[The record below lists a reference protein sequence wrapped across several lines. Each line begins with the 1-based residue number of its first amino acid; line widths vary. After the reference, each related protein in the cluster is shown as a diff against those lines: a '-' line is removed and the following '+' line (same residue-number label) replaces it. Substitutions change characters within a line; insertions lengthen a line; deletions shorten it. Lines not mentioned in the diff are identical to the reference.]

1 MPCVVSERFDGIGAD
16 GAPVR
21 LGIMG
26 GTFDPIHMGHLAVAE
41 EMRAKLDLD
50 AVLFVPAGSPVFK
63 KGQDVTDP
71 RMRVEMC
78 RLAVAG
84 NPHFDVST
92 IEVDREGDTFTVDTL
107 RELREHF
114 PPNVDLYFIVGSDSA
129 ITIGKWRNVAEI
141 AELAHLAVAAGR
153 PGSASKEELEAA
165 IAAAAPFDAHVV
177 NVSSLEISSTALRER
192 LRAGDPCRYVMPESV
207 RTFIRER
214 KLYQSGE
221 GRRTA
226 GDALAGEPEDA
237 LSKEF
242 FKARKKELEK
252 RVSEKRFKHILG
264 VSETC
269 GRLAE
274 EYGVDV
280 RKARLAGLL
289 HDWDKGMNDDEAR
302 QRVVEL
308 GMIDRID
315 PYIVENMPTV
325 LHGITAACALGRE
338 HPSIP
343 SDVLQAVERHT
354 TAAEGMSPLDMVLYV
369 ADAIE
374 PNRKFG
380 RIDELRSYVGA
391 VDLEELYFK
400 TYEYWVFLLFERRK
414 PLHPDTIRIWN
425 AFTAR
430 RAKRKGK

>member
-1 MPCVVSERFDGIGAD
+1 MSCVVSERFDTIGSD
-16 GAPVR
+16 GTPVR

-26 GTFDPIHMGHLAVAE
+26 GTFDPIHVGHLAVAE
-41 EMRAKLDLD
+41 EMRAKLGLD
-50 AVLFVPAGSPVFK
+50 AVLFVPAGAPVFK

-71 RMRVEMC
+71 RVRVDMC
-78 RLAVAG
+78 RLAVKG

-92 IEVDREGDTFTVDTL
+92 IEVDREGDTFTADTL
-107 RELREHF
+107 RELRAFF
-114 PPNVDLYFIVGSDSA
+114 PPNVELYFIVGPDSA

-141 AELAHLAVAAGR
+141 AQLAHLAVAAGR
-153 PGSASKEELEAA
+153 PGSASKEELEVA
-165 IAAAAPFDAHVV
+165 IAKAAPFDAHVV
-177 NVSSLEISSTALRER
+177 NVSSLEISSTALRKR
-192 LRAGDPCRYVMPESV
+192 LRAGDPCRYVIPDAV

-214 KLYQSGE
+214 KLYQAKDS
-221 GRRTA
+221 RPVA
-226 GDALAGEPEDA
+226 GDGRTDERGDA
-237 LSKEF
+237 LSKAF

-264 VSETC
+264 VSEAC
-269 GRLAE
+269 GQLAE
-274 EYGVDV
+274 TYGVDV

-289 HDWDKGMNDDEAR
+289 HDWDKGMSDDEAR
-302 QRVVEL
+302 RRVAEL
-308 GMIDRID
+308 GMVDRID

-338 HPSIP
+338 FPSIP
-343 SDVLQAVERHT
+343 ADVLQAVERHT
-354 TAAEGMSPLDMVLYV
+354 TAAEDMTPLDMVVYI

-380 RIDELRSYVGA
+380 RIDELRSCVGA
-391 VDLEELYFK
+391 VSLEELYFK

-430 RAKRKGK
+430 QAARKGK

>member
-214 KLYQSGE
+214 KLYQSDE

-226 GDALAGEPEDA
+226 GDVLAGEPEDA

-315 PYIVENMPTV
+315 PYIVEKHHIHKLDAPNGGVRARARASLDSSRRAPGGRTSHDGGRGHVAARHGALRRRRHRAEQEVRSHRRASLVRRDGRLGGTV
-325 LHGITAACALGRE
+325 LQNL
-338 HPSIP
+338 
-343 SDVLQAVERHT
+343 
-354 TAAEGMSPLDMVLYV
+354 
-369 ADAIE
+369 
-374 PNRKFG
+374 
-380 RIDELRSYVGA
+380 
-391 VDLEELYFK
+391 
-400 TYEYWVFLLFERRK
+400 
-414 PLHPDTIRIWN
+414 
-425 AFTAR
+425 
-430 RAKRKGK
+430 